1 MTSVVEWELE
11 QEEMI
16 ARLATLKGW
25 SKDGPEVGERR
36 KHLQEEVKWRQK
48 AALKALKKSAST
60 ASSPARA
67 PRMPGVKA
75 EGGSR
80 SEPLKWLPS
89 SLLAE
94 DCETAAII
102 KFTEPATFVAARNA
116 YPNGPWH
123 GDRR

>member
-1 MTSVVEWELE
+1 MTTSVVEWELE

-36 KHLQEEVKWRQK
+36 KHLQDEVKWRQK
-48 AALKALKKSAST
+48 AALKALKKSAS

-67 PRMPGVKA
+67 PRQPGVKA

-80 SEPLKWLPS
+80 S
-89 SLLAE
+89 
-94 DCETAAII
+94 
-102 KFTEPATFVAARNA
+102 
-116 YPNGPWH
+116 H
-123 GDRR
+123 